1 MYTINVSSLTGN
13 TITLEF
19 VRKDL
24 TIAEFKQ
31 AVCAGH
37 GGFILPCVQRLIYN
51 GKQVEDHK
59 TLESYLSVHPSNEP
73 ILIHLVLRLA
83 GGVGLF
89 PPVLTSFPYEER
101 LRDICVNGR
110 RWENTPVPKV
120 AENRHMAM
128 QWFPEGIHNKPPA
141 STELYNKLLKEIRD
155 TPRSVEEVGH
165 DLLIQNGYEKKDG
178 DDFYLKKYEKNQ
190 WKFVVRP
197 RVTLAKL
204 LLKKIDECGYECA
217 YEWTNECSNNECS
230 NNECSNE
237 WANKEWTNEWT
248 LAQEM

>member
-51 GKQVEDHK
+51 RKQLEDHK

-110 RWENTPVPKV
+110 RWENTPIPKV

-141 STELYNKLLKEIRD
+141 STQLYNKLLKEIRD

-178 DDFYLKKYEKNQ
+178 DDFYLKKYEKEPQ
-190 WKFVVRP
+190 WEFVVRP
-197 RVTLAKL
+197 RATLAKL
-204 LLKKIDECGYECA
+204 LLRKKIDESVYECA
-217 YEWTNECSNNECS
+217 YECAYERTNEWTNN
-230 NNECSNE
+230 
-237 WANKEWTNEWT
+237 EWTNEWS
-248 LAQEM
+248 LAPEM